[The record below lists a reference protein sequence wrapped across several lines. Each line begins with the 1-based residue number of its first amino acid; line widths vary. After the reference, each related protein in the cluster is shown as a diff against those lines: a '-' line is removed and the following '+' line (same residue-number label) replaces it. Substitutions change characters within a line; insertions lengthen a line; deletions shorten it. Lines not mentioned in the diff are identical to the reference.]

1 MCTRYFRLTQSEKKF
16 TVAIMVNSKDIA
28 RITLFEG
35 LSDPERAVAASVMTA
50 DTFPEGHVVY
60 RENEVGCSC
69 IYIIKRGK
77 VDVLKLNTDGD
88 PLTLAVLKEGN
99 FFGEFSFF
107 DHKAHS
113 ASTVV
118 SARDTV
124 VLSLQRPDFD
134 KVAEQ
139 YPAIGYKILINIVT
153 EISSVIRRM
162 NASYVDMAGY
172 MFGRSRR

>member
-1 MCTRYFRLTQSEKKF
+1 
-16 TVAIMVNSKDIA
+16 
-28 RITLFEG
+28 LFDG
-35 LSDPERAVAASVMTA
+35 LGDPERAIIANVMTG

-69 IYIIKRGK
+69 IYIVKRGK
-77 VDVLKLNTDGD
+77 VDVLKRSTDGD
-88 PLTLAVLKEGN
+88 ALTLAVLKEGN

-118 SARDTV
+118 SSPDSI

-134 KVAEQ
+134 RVVEQ
-139 YPAIGYKILINIVT
+139 YPAIGCKVLVNIVH
-153 EISSVIRRM
+153 EISAVIRKM

-172 MFGRSRR
+172 MFGRAAR

>member
-1 MCTRYFRLTQSEKKF
+1 MITAR
-16 TVAIMVNSKDIA
+16 DIET
-28 RITLFEG
+28 ISLFGG
-35 LSDPERAVAASVMTA
+35 LDDSERAIIANVMTG

-77 VDVLKLNTDGD
+77 VDVLKMNTDGD
-88 PLTLAVLKEGN
+88 PLTLAVLKMGN

-118 SARDTV
+118 SSPDTV

-134 KVAEQ
+134 RVAEAH
-139 YPAIGYKILINIVT
+139 PAIGYKVLINVIH

-172 MFGRSRR
+172 MFGRSR

>member
-1 MCTRYFRLTQSEKKF
+1 
-16 TVAIMVNSKDIA
+16 MVTSKDIEK
-28 RITLFEG
+28 ISLFGG
-35 LSDPERAVAASVMTA
+35 LNDAERTIIANVMTG
-50 DTFPEGHVVY
+50 DTFPEGHTVY
-60 RENEVGCSC
+60 RENEIGCAC
-69 IYIIKRGK
+69 VYIIRRGK
-77 VDVLKLNTDGD
+77 VDVLKMNTDGD
-88 PLTLAVLKEGN
+88 PLTLAVLREGN

-118 SARDTV
+118 SAPDTV

-134 KVAEQ
+134 RVAEM
-139 YPAIGYKILINIVT
+139 YPMIGYKVLINIIQ
-153 EISSVIRRM
+153 EISAVIRRM